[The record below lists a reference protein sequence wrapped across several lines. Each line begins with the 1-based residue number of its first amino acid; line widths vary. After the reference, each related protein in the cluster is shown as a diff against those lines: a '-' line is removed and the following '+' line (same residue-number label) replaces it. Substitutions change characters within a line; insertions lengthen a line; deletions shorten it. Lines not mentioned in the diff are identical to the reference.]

1 MPRPLH
7 GDRHRRWYLLDNI
20 ARLFPPIISPRFT
33 TVFRLSVRL
42 SSPVHIAAL
51 GRALERTWR
60 RFPLFVVHLRRGVF
74 WHYLE
79 ECAPA
84 PPQADVADPCSVPPT
99 LNGRRPLVTV
109 LVRGRRIAVEASHV
123 VTDGTGALEF
133 LRTLVVAYAQERGVV
148 VTRKDIQQVG
158 ILDPDEAPTPEEGE
172 YASRREYQRHLPQP
186 LEYRPAWHVG
196 GGRLRPGRYHVTTL
210 RYPNSQLREVAKALN
225 GSLTDLML
233 AVFLFALQE
242 RYRAVWQPRRRR
254 RPLRILVPVNLRPS
268 TGSGTLR
275 NFFVYLMVELD
286 QRLGYY
292 SLDEIIHSVHHQ
304 LRAALDPR
312 NLRRQISRNVR
323 AERNVLVRVFPVVL
337 KDLILR
343 TVFRLQ
349 GEAVNTASFSN
360 LGQVSY
366 PASVAPIV
374 DSMEFLPP
382 PSPVT
387 GVNMTMVSSNDT
399 VTVSFGSVREEHEVE
414 QVVVETLHSRG
425 AVGAL
430 VTNWGGD
437 QNVL

>member
-1 MPRPLH
+1 MPRPVH
-7 GDRHRRWYLLDNI
+7 GERHRRWYLLDNI

-42 SSPVHIAAL
+42 TAPVHIAAL
-51 GRALERTWR
+51 HRALDRTWR
-60 RFPLFVVHLRRGVF
+60 RFPVFRVQLRRGVF

-79 ECAPA
+79 ECAPG
-84 PPQADVADPCSVPPT
+84 PLQADAADPCTVPPAM
-99 LNGRRPLVTV
+99 NGRRPLVTV

-133 LRTLVVAYAQERGVV
+133 LKTLVVAYAQERGRV
-148 VTRKDIQQVG
+148 VTHHDIQQAGV
-158 ILDPDEAPTPEEGE
+158 LDPDVAPAAEEEE

-196 GGRLRPGRYHVTTL
+196 GGRLKPGHYHVTTL
-210 RYPNSQLREVAKALN
+210 RYPNSQLRAVAKALN
-225 GSLTDLML
+225 GSLTDLMV

-268 TGSGTLR
+268 TGSKTLR
-275 NFFVYLMVELD
+275 NFFVYVMVELD

-292 SLDEIIHSVHHQ
+292 SLEEIVHSVHHQ

-323 AERNVLVRVFPVVL
+323 AERNLLVRLFPVVL

-343 TVFRLQ
+343 AVFRLD

-360 LGQVSY
+360 LGRVSY
-366 PASVAPIV
+366 PSSVAQIV
-374 DSMEFLPP
+374 DSMDFLPP
-382 PSPVT
+382 PSPIT
-387 GVNMTMVSSNDT
+387 GVNMTMVSTADT
-399 VTVSFGSVREEHEVE
+399 VSVSFGSVREEHEVE

-425 AVGAL
+425 AVGTL

-437 QNVL
+437 QDVL